1 MIKFLV
7 DSASDYSCEEAK
19 ACSLEFVPLKVKI
32 DNIEYQSGV
41 NLSSDQFYE
50 LLVKTNEFPKTSQP
64 SPQQF
69 VEAFEKA
76 KENHDELICV
86 LLSSGLSGTYQSA
99 TLAKEI
105 VDYDGIYL
113 VDSLAATHMIRMS
126 VEYGQKLVKQGLSAE
141 QITEELNSFKNRVRV
156 YATLDTLEY
165 LCMGGRLSRMQA
177 TIGEIASIKPVVSVN
192 EEGAVYVKAKNLGIN
207 KSISYLVNLYKNSS
221 IDENFPI
228 YSLYTYGQDN
238 VEKLEK
244 KFNDQGLRFD
254 VRKQVGSTIGAHV
267 GPNAFGFM
275 FVEK

>member
-7 DSASDYSCEEAK
+7 DSASDYSFEEAK
-19 ACSLEFVPLKVKI
+19 TCDLEFVPLKVKI
-32 DNIEYQSGV
+32 DNIEYQSGM

-50 LLVKTNEFPKTSQP
+50 LLIKTNEFPKTSQP

-69 VEAFEKA
+69 VEVFEKA
-76 KENHDELICV
+76 KANHDELICV

-141 QITEELNSFKNRVRV
+141 QITEELNNFKNRVRV
-156 YATLDTLEY
+156 FATLDTLEY
-165 LCMGGRLSRMQA
+165 LYKGGRLSRMQA
-177 TIGEIASIKPVVSVN
+177 TIGEIANIKPVVSVN
-192 EEGAVYVKAKNLGIN
+192 ESGEVYVKAKNLGIN
-207 KSISYLVNLYKNSS
+207 KSISYLVNLYKTSQ

-228 YSLYTYGQDN
+228 YSVYTYGQDN

-244 KFNDQGLRFD
+244 KFSDQGLRFD
-254 VRKQVGSTIGAHV
+254 ERKQVGSTIGAHV

-275 FVEK
+275 FVQK